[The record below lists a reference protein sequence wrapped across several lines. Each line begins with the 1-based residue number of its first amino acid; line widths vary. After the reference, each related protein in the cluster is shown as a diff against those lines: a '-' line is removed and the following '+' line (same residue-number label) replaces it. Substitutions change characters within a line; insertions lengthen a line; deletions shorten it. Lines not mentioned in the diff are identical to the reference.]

1 MSELRVESWTMPVA
15 DLGPENPLP
24 CFAPPWS
31 GPPQV
36 EATAEVPVQIA
47 RQSQYGRWRGI
58 LPYTLQDG
66 YNRERRQQA
75 VRVAVLEN
83 EHLRAAFLLEYG
95 GRLWSLFDK
104 ANSRELLAINRV
116 LQPANLALR
125 NAWFSGGVE
134 WNVGVIG
141 HSALTMSPLF
151 AARVEAEPG
160 TPVLRLYEW
169 ERLRQMPFQIDAFL
183 PDGSRVLFVRVRLIN
198 PHREEIPV
206 CWWSN
211 MAVPEGPGVR
221 VIVPANAAF
230 TVADQGRSLIRIP
243 APENGG
249 LDYSY
254 PLQTTHAA
262 GYYFDLERGRRP
274 WIAALD
280 QAGSGVV
287 QTSTAQL
294 RGRTLFALGRGPG
307 GASWH
312 HFLAPEGL
320 LGEYHRYFE
329 IEAGLAH
336 SHLEHLP
343 MPPQSEW
350 SWLEAYG
357 LLDAD
362 PRRVHGAWPAA
373 QAAVAEALETL
384 IPEQV
389 MHAARHWSAAVLD
402 HPPQTL
408 LQVGSGWG
416 ALARHERAA
425 QGEAS
430 LSAPGIPF
438 ADESLGP
445 AQAPWLSLLQS
456 GAFPETPPQESTTG
470 FVVGS
475 RWRRRLEGAV
485 AAGRADNWSGWYH
498 LGIMR
503 FYDGEVGPARLAWQR
518 SLAHVTTPWA
528 LRNLALAALEEGQ
541 LDEAAARYREALRL
555 APALRPLVLEA
566 GRFFVDSGRPGDW
579 LALLPELPPAL
590 RGEGRVRLLEAQAA
604 LACGETEA
612 AAAFFVD
619 SPVVADL
626 REGEMT
632 LENLWFEWRAREL
645 ARESGLALEAARQRV
660 RREQPV
666 PPAFDFDM
674 FRPPV
679 EDD

>member
-24 CFAPPWS
+24 CFSPPWP
-31 GPPQV
+31 GPPLV
-36 EATAEVPVQIA
+36 EATAGVPAEIG

-66 YNRERRQQA
+66 YSRGRRQQA

-104 ANSRELLAINRV
+104 ASGRELLATNQV

-183 PDGSRVLFVRVRLIN
+183 PDDSRVLFVRVRLIN
-198 PHREEIPV
+198 LHREEIPV

-211 MAVPEGPGVR
+211 MAVPEAPGVR

-243 APENGG
+243 VPEHAG

-262 GYYFDLERGRRP
+262 GYYFDLESGRRP
-274 WIAALD
+274 WITALD
-280 QAGSGVV
+280 QAGQGVV
-287 QTSTAQL
+287 QTSTARL
-294 RGRTLFALGRGPG
+294 RGRTLFALGSGPG
-307 GASWH
+307 GAKWH
-312 HFLAPEGL
+312 QFLAPEGFHA
-320 LGEYHRYFE
+320 EHHRYFE

-343 MPPQSEW
+343 MPAQGEW

-357 LLDAD
+357 LLDVD
-362 PRRVHGAWPAA
+362 PGRVHGDWQAA
-373 QAAVAEALETL
+373 QKAVDEALEAL
-384 IPEQV
+384 IPESV
-389 MHAARHWSAAVLD
+389 MQAAERWSAAVID
-402 HPPQTL
+402 RPPQTL
-408 LQVGSGWG
+408 LQTGSGWG

-425 QGEAS
+425 QGEAW
-430 LSAPGIPF
+430 LSTPGIPF
-438 ADESLGP
+438 ADETLGP
-445 AQAPWLSLLQS
+445 AQAPWLRLLQD
-456 GAFPETPPQESTTG
+456 GVFPEAPPQEASTS
-470 FVVGS
+470 FMVGP
-475 RWRRRLEGAV
+475 RWRRRLEAAV
-485 AAGRADNWSGWYH
+485 AAGRADNWNGWYH

-503 FYDGEVGPARLAWQR
+503 FYDGEVGLARLAWQQ

-528 LRNLALAALEEGQ
+528 LRNLALAAAEEGE
-541 LDEAAARYREALRL
+541 LDEAAAHYREALRL

-566 GRFFVDSGRPGDW
+566 GRFFVDAGRPGEW

-590 RGEGRVRLLEAQAA
+590 RREGRVRLLEAQAA

-612 AAAFFVD
+612 AIAFFVD
-619 SPVVADL
+619 APIVADL

-632 LENLWFEWRAREL
+632 LENLWFEWQALGL
-645 ARESGLALEAARQRV
+645 ARERGLALEAARQQV
-660 RREQPV
+660 RRERPV

-679 EDD
+679 EE